1 MLKDISTKV
10 GMKFDPYT
18 FPVELGKVKE
28 FVLAIGDNNPIYYSI
43 EEARKQGYVKI
54 PVPPT
59 FSTVIDMWGGADF
72 DSLVNTLELD
82 PLKVLHGEQSY
93 EYVGMIYVG
102 DVINA
107 ESRVVHATTKRNMN
121 FITVETTYS
130 NADKETVL
138 IGKSVII
145 ERH

>member
-10 GMKFDPYT
+10 GMKFEPYT
-18 FPVELGKVKE
+18 FSVEQGKVKE
-28 FVLAIGDNNPIYYSI
+28 FVLAIGDNNPIYYST

-72 DSLVNTLELD
+72 DSLVNALD
-82 PLKVLHGEQSY
+82 LDALKVLHGEQSY
-93 EYVGMIYVG
+93 EYVGMIFVG
-102 DVINA
+102 DVVTA
-107 ESRVVHATTKRNMN
+107 VSQVVHANTKRNMN
-121 FITVETTYS
+121 FITIETTYS
-130 NADKETVL
+130 NTDKETVL